1 MPINSVTSFSST
13 PSPCPL
19 PAGERV
25 GVRGSISDLSFLEII
40 QSERPLEIE
49 IGCGKGRFLFGQAR
63 RYPEINFLGID
74 RVAKWMK
81 KRAGRVEK
89 EGLNH
94 LKFIKADAREI
105 LNNHVPS
112 YRVSVFYVYFPDP
125 WAKRRHKKRRLVT
138 SEFLALLH
146 DRLASGGQIQMA
158 TDDEDYFLGI
168 KKAVSLSG
176 IEWRGIRE
184 SSNQRFGEPLE
195 KTNYEM
201 KFEAQKKNIYYLELT
216 K

>member
-1 MPINSVTSFSST
+1 MPVT
-13 PSPCPL
+13 L
-19 PAGERV
+19 PWGLSAPPP
-25 GVRGSISDLSFLEII
+25 ISDLSFLEMI

-49 IGCGKGRFLFGQAR
+49 IGCGKGRFLFGQAQ

-89 EGLNH
+89 KGMEH
-94 LKFIKADAREI
+94 LRFVKADAREV
-105 LNNHVPS
+105 LKNHVPS
-112 YRVSVFYVYFPDP
+112 DRVSVFYVYFPDP

-138 SEFLALLH
+138 SVFLALLH
-146 DRLASGGQIQMA
+146 DRLAPGGQIQMA
-158 TDDEDYFLGI
+158 TDDEDYFLEI
-168 KKAVSLSG
+168 KKAVSLTG
-176 IEWRGIRE
+176 IAWRGIRE
-184 SSNQRFGEPLE
+184 SLNQRLGEPLE

-201 KFEAQKKNIYYLELT
+201 KFEARGKNIYYLELT